1 MYHVDL
7 VRSEPRA
14 GASGWPRMQQVS
26 LTRATAP
33 SRSRL
38 RAAALS
44 RWSEGFRVKVDPS
57 RNEWASLGRYNRRTL
72 VGQTI
77 SHYKILAKLGEG
89 GMGVVYKAQDTRLD
103 RTVALKFLAPHLV
116 SSEDV
121 RKRFIREAKTAAAL
135 QHPNIC
141 TVHEIDEADGRTFI
155 AMAYLDGQELAD
167 EIEAGPL
174 DLGRALDLAK
184 EFAEGLAE
192 AHSQGV
198 VHRDIKPAN
207 LFVTSGGRGVILDFG
222 LAQLASAESK
232 LTREG
237 TTLGTCAYM
246 SPEQATGAEV
256 DPRTDVWALGC
267 VIYEML
273 AGQPPFRGHYEQ
285 AVVYSILNEQP
296 EPLPASVGR
305 LQDVVRKCLSK
316 KVGDRYSDGAD
327 LSTALREAAQAKPSP
342 SREKTAE
349 RPSVV
354 ILPFQNRSSDPED
367 EYFSDGVTEDVITT
381 LGKLKDLRVIPRNSA
396 FHFKGKRPQLH
407 EIVEALDVSHVLEG
421 SVRRAGD
428 RVRISVELI
437 ATADGDQVWTERYD
451 RVLEDIFDVQD
462 EIAQAIASQLKIK
475 LMGNQRL
482 VEKPTSNDEA
492 YQLYLRGKHL
502 IYRLTGDSMHKGV
515 DLLRQARQLDPAFAQ
530 AYAAEAFGHAALSVL
545 GWTAPDIGFTR
556 AKSLALKAIEMDES
570 LAEAH
575 MFHGLSVMF
584 SDWDWPGAEAALR
597 RALKL
602 NPENPD
608 VHSWLAELLIP
619 AGRFDEGLAEAQ
631 RARELD
637 PLSVETIRKVAMCQ
651 FFRRDY
657 EAAIQASGQ
666 ALELDPQHTVSHV
679 YLGLSLYWAGKIDD
693 AVESLRKAC
702 DSLDYDPLLHGT
714 FGYVLA
720 KAGRREEAQKSLSE
734 LQARQ
739 DKGLPSYFLIATV
752 QVGLGEDDE
761 ALSSYE
767 RAVETR
773 EGLAIYTTWPRFDPI
788 RDDPRFH
795 SLRRKMNLE

>member
-1 MYHVDL
+1 
-7 VRSEPRA
+7 
-14 GASGWPRMQQVS
+14 
-26 LTRATAP
+26 
-33 SRSRL
+33 
-38 RAAALS
+38 
-44 RWSEGFRVKVDPS
+44 
-57 RNEWASLGRYNRRTL
+57 
-72 VGQTI
+72 
-77 SHYKILAKLGEG
+77 
-89 GMGVVYKAQDTRLD
+89 MGVVYKAQDTRLD

-116 SSEDV
+116 SNEDV
-121 RKRFIREAKTAAAL
+121 RRRFIREAKTAAAL

-155 AMAYLDGQELAD
+155 AMAYLDGRELAD
-167 EIEAGPL
+167 AIEAGPIEF
-174 DLGRALDLAK
+174 DRALDLATQ
-184 EFAEGLAE
+184 FAEGLAE
-192 AHSQGV
+192 AHSNGV

-207 LFVTSGGRGVILDFG
+207 LFVTSRGRGVILDFG
-222 LAQLASAESK
+222 LAQLASADSK

-256 DPRTDVWALGC
+256 DAHADVWALGC
-267 VIYEML
+267 VVYEML

-285 AVVYSILNEQP
+285 AIIYSILNEQP
-296 EPLPASVGR
+296 EPLPASIGR
-305 LQDVVRKCLSK
+305 LQDVVSKCLSK
-316 KVGDRYSDGAD
+316 KVGERYGDGAE
-327 LSTALREAAQAKPSP
+327 LAAALREAAQANPSP
-342 SREKTAE
+342 SREKTGE

-381 LGKLKDLRVIPRNSA
+381 LGKITDLRVIPRNSA

-462 EIAQAIASQLKIK
+462 EIAHEIASQLKIK
-475 LMGNQRL
+475 LIGNQRL
-482 VEKPTSNDEA
+482 MEKPTSNDEA

-502 IYRLTGDSMHKGV
+502 IYRFAGDSMHRGV
-515 DLLRQARQLDPAFAQ
+515 DLVKQSRQLDPAFVQ
-530 AYAAEAFGHAALSVL
+530 AYAAESFGHAALSVF

-575 MFHGLSVMF
+575 MFHGVSLMF
-584 SDWDWPGAEAALR
+584 SDWDWPRAETAMR
-597 RALKL
+597 RAVTL

-608 VHSWLAELLIP
+608 VHLWLAELLIP
-619 AGRFDEGLAEAQ
+619 IGRFDEALAEAQ
-631 RARELD
+631 RAHELD
-637 PLSVETIRKVAMCQ
+637 PLSVEAIRKVAYCQ
-651 FFRRDY
+651 VYRRDY
-657 EAAIQASGQ
+657 EAAIHASRQG
-666 ALELDPQHTVSHV
+666 LELDPQHALSHT
-679 YLGLSLYWAGKIDD
+679 YLGLCRYFTGKVDD
-693 AVESLRKAC
+693 ALESLRKAC
-702 DSLDYDPLLHGT
+702 DSLDYDPLLHGS
-714 FGYVLA
+714 FGYVLG

-739 DKGLPSYFLIATV
+739 DKGLPSCWLIAMV
-752 QVGLGEDDE
+752 QAGLGENDE

-773 EGLAIYTTWPRFDPI
+773 EGLAIYTTWPVFDPI

-795 SLRRKMNLE
+795 ALRRKMNLE